1 MLYIQIENV
10 TNQII
15 GYSSTRMS
23 EEDIKVDIKSL
34 DERFFNIPMFYNF
47 VEGKVVFDAERFNLY
62 KVRKANRLSDEQ
74 RLGQQM
80 SSMEIQMMMLQQM
93 ISK

>member
-1 MLYIQIENV
+1 MLYIQIEEV
-10 TNQII
+10 TKQIT

-23 EEDIKVDIKSL
+23 KEDIKVDIKNL
-34 DERFFNIPMFYNF
+34 DERFFNMPMFYNF
-47 VEGKVVFDAERFNLY
+47 VDGQIVFDAERFNLY

-80 SSMEIQMMMLQQM
+80 SNIEIQMMMLQQM
-93 ISK
+93 LLK